1 MTKCLITG
9 GAGFIVSNFT
19 EYLLGKKFDVTVV
32 DNLFT
37 GKLDNIKHLKK
48 SIKFIKGDIRDLGLL
63 VKASAGA
70 DFIFH
75 LAALPSVNR
84 SVKDPVE
91 SNSVNVS
98 GTLNVFQAAVKNR
111 VKRVVFASSSSVYGD
126 AITLPKVETMTPNPL
141 SPYALTKLVGEEYAR
156 LYASLYS
163 LDVVCL
169 RYFNV
174 FGPRQ
179 DPKSEYAAV
188 IPKFITAVQK
198 GEELTIYGDG
208 RQTRDFTYIDNVV
221 RANYLAAVTKKAGN
235 MVFNIAAGKRI
246 SLLDLLRLIGEI
258 SGKKAAYRLSPRRP
272 GDVKHSLA
280 GIKKAG
286 KYMNY
291 RPVTDFKKGMIK
303 TYGWFS
309 ENSEL

>member
-1 MTKCLITG
+1 LTRCLITG
-9 GAGFIVSNFT
+9 GAGFIGSNFT
-19 EYLLGKKFDVTVV
+19 DFLLEKKFEVTVV
-32 DNLFT
+32 DSLAT
-37 GKLDNIKHLKK
+37 GRLENIRHLKK
-48 SIKFIKGDIRDLGLL
+48 KIKFIKGDIRDLDLL
-63 VKASAGA
+63 MKASKNA

-84 SVKDPVE
+84 SVRDPIE
-91 SNSVNVS
+91 SNSVNIA
-98 GTLNVFQAAVKNR
+98 GTLNVFQAAARNK

-126 AITLPKVETMTPNPL
+126 AKTLPKVETMIPNPL

-156 LYASLYS
+156 LHGALYS

-188 IPKFITAVQK
+188 IPRFITSVLK
-198 GEELTIYGDG
+198 REELTIYGDG

-221 RANYLAAVTKKAGN
+221 RANYLAAVSKKAGGK
-235 MVFNIAAGKRI
+235 VFNVAAGKRI
-246 SLLDLLRLIGEI
+246 SLLDLVRLLGDI
-258 SGKKAAYRLSPRRP
+258 SGTKVAYRLAESRQ

-280 GIKKAG
+280 GIKKAA
-286 KYMNY
+286 KFMNY
-291 RPVTDFKKGMIK
+291 KPAVDFKKGIAK
-303 TYGWFS
+303 TYKWFS
-309 ENSEL
+309 DCYER